1 MDTSPTPPTKT
12 GTPFETE
19 QFTGRCHTIMAELW
33 RPYFVTPNQYPATD
47 IMREDDAPHPP
58 ATDNR
63 KRSAEWRRHM
73 TSAGTPTRAHT
84 TQPLTRAHIVAAGL
98 RLLERHGTA
107 GLSMRKLAN
116 ELGKA
121 PAAVYRHVSDKRELM
136 TLLFDEV
143 SHQFTIPA
151 PGDNPRND
159 IIKAV
164 ENAHRVMKE
173 HPWTVTLI
181 LDGTPPTPHILRLS
195 QFILDTMIRKG
206 MTDTQ
211 AAHLHTA
218 IWQYTLGHLLM
229 TQNKKWHQPPHPH
242 PRTKTTPTPNPYP
255 TLQRIAPLINH
266 ITHHNHFTT
275 NLATLI
281 DKAFALTP

>member
-1 MDTSPTPPTKT
+1 
-12 GTPFETE
+12 
-19 QFTGRCHTIMAELW
+19 
-33 RPYFVTPNQYPATD
+33 
-47 IMREDDAPHPP
+47 
-58 ATDNR
+58 
-63 KRSAEWRRHM
+63 M

-107 GLSMRKLAN
+107 GLRMRKLAN

-181 LDGTPPTPHILRLS
+181 LDGAPPTPHILRLS

-229 TQNKKWHQPPHPH
+229 TQNKKWHQPRHTHRQSIRPH
-242 PRTKTTPTPNPYP
+242 TMN
-255 TLQRIAPLINH
+255 
-266 ITHHNHFTT
+266 T
-275 NLATLI
+275 NYLS
-281 DKAFALTP
+281 